1 MVKRQGSAAGRAA
14 RVTLVFP
21 LVVITLL
28 PVATASAQ
36 EEDGLDPAALLEP
49 LEATWPSYSGDYTGR
64 RYSALTQVNAE
75 TVHQM
80 SLAWTRAIDT
90 GMPNR
95 LEGPGAPDFV
105 GGEGTGDF
113 IIPGQRLK
121 GAILYVDDVLYLTA
135 PDHVWA
141 LDARTGDEIWHYFWK
156 TRGSIHIGNRGAAI
170 WRNALFFET
179 PDNYLVS
186 LDRRTGEER
195 WHVEIA
201 GFEEQYFSTMAPI
214 VAGDH
219 VLVGTGNDLDAPG
232 FLQSF
237 DPETGERQ
245 WIFYTVPMTLD
256 SPGIDTWPNLDAARH
271 GGGQVWVP
279 GVYDPETNYYIF
291 GTGNPTPGYTGI
303 ARPGDNLFTCTLIA
317 VDVATGEM
325 AWYFQTSPHD
335 THDWDS
341 AQTPILIDGV
351 IDGVPRKLVST
362 AARNGYFFT
371 VDRVTGEHVAT
382 SRYGATANWASHVR
396 ETGEPEPA
404 PEKEAIIPGALVS
417 PVEGG
422 VVNWQPPAFNPDT
435 GLFYTQE
442 NNGFNLLYLTDPD
455 PRGSMGLGGKDRI
468 VVGSGGNAF
477 TAIDYRTGEKVWRH
491 PWPVGGGG
499 GAGVLT
505 TAGGL
510 VFTGDGSGN
519 FVAFDATSGELVWH
533 TRVGNISNAPQTY
546 LVDGRQHVLIAVD
559 QRLFAFVLN

>member
-1 MVKRQGSAAGRAA
+1 MVKRQGAGAGRPRRA
-14 RVTLVFP
+14 P
-21 LVVITLL
+21 LAVPLAVIVLL
-28 PVATASAQ
+28 PIAAPSAQ
-36 EEDGLDPAALLEP
+36 DGDGLDPAALLEP
-49 LEATWPSYSGDYTGR
+49 LEATWPTYSGDYTGR
-64 RYSALTQVNAE
+64 RYSALTQVNIE
-75 TVHQM
+75 NVHQM

-121 GAILYVDDVLYLTA
+121 GAILYIDDVLYLTA

-170 WRNALFFET
+170 WRN
-179 PDNYLVS
+179 LVS

-214 VAGDH
+214 VVGDH

-291 GTGNPTPGYTGI
+291 GTGNPTPGYTGV

-351 IDGVPRKLVST
+351 IDGVLRKLVST

-382 SRYGATANWASHVR
+382 SRYGATANWASYIR

-404 PEKEAIIPGALVS
+404 PGKEAIIPGALVS

-477 TAIDYRTGEKVWRH
+477 TAIDYGTGEKVWRH

-510 VFTGDGSGN
+510 VFTGDGS
-519 FVAFDATSGELVWH
+519 FVAFDAATGELVWH